1 MKISIIT
8 DFYGNDLTYIE
19 NELAKQ
25 YIKFGFEVFV
35 ICSVTD
41 NPFDF
46 YSHNYYTKK
55 ASVEVHNGI
64 KIYRQ
69 PYKLN
74 IKKRIKS
81 FKDVYSI
88 LSSEKPDF
96 IFFNGVHLNLKDAV
110 RFKKEKECKIIL
122 YSEAD
127 YSNSAQ
133 NWLSLNILHK
143 IVWKGILNRYKK
155 NIYKIFFATPA
166 SSKFLNEVY
175 DLPLNEAEL
184 LPLGCD
190 CSISDD
196 IINTIDRGVV
206 RKKLNINNDDYVLI
220 TGGKL
225 EIRKMTEIAIEAV
238 KVLNRKDVHLIVFG
252 APASGSEEYF
262 KELEKSAD
270 GHQIH
275 FTGWL
280 TSDMFYEFMAISD
293 VAVFPASQSVLWQQ
307 AIGMR
312 LPLVAGDAGEQDMSY
327 LNFNENIIKINKD
340 NIIPIKFA
348 ETIEQIISVPGKLDK
363 MKKGAEK
370 TARENLSYEIIAKK
384 AIGGLIYSLIY
395 II

>member
-25 YIKFGFEVFV
+25 YTKFGFEVFI

-46 YSHNYYTKK
+46 YSHNYYEGKK
-55 ASVEVHNGI
+55 SSIEVHDGI

-81 FKDVYSI
+81 FEDVYNI
-88 LSSEKPDF
+88 LCSEKPDF
-96 IFFNGVHLNLKDAV
+96 IFFNGVHLNLRDAA
-110 RFKKEKECKIIL
+110 RYKKKKECKIIL
-122 YSEAD
+122 YSETD

-143 IVWKGILNRYKK
+143 VIWKAVLNQYKK

-166 SSKFLNEVY
+166 SSKFLKEVY
-175 DLPLNEAEL
+175 DVPFNEAEL

-190 CSISDD
+190 CNISDD
-196 IINTIDRGVV
+196 IINTVDRDAV
-206 RKKLNINNDDYVLI
+206 RNKLNIGSNDYVLI

-238 KVLNRKDVHLIVFG
+238 KILNRKDVHLIVFG
-252 APASGSEEYF
+252 APANGSEEYF
-262 KELEKSAD
+262 RELEKSAY

-280 TSDMFYEFMAISD
+280 SSDMFYQYMAISD

-307 AIGMR
+307 AIGMH
-312 LPLVAGDAGEQDMSY
+312 LPLIAGDAGEQDMSY
-327 LNFNENIIKINKD
+327 LNFNENIIKIDKD
-340 NIIPIKFA
+340 NIVPIKFA
-348 ETIEQIISVPGKLDK
+348 ETIEQLISIPGQLNK

-370 TARENLSYEIIAKK
+370 TAKENLSYEIIARK
-384 AIGGLIYSLIY
+384 AIGNPIS
-395 II
+395 